1 MPPIVPAANHNT
13 IAQLFFE
20 QALKARGL
28 PLLWRRDGHRLVP
41 YSRNEAAEWIAS
53 YARGLKAVH
62 IARGARIAMLGTPN
76 EMRLLVMLAHA
87 LLGITT
93 VAMPEEMTQEERLT
107 LLRQSHCSVLLV
119 ETAAQALPF
128 IGEASGMGEMHYV
141 IGLRGPV
148 SLPTN
153 KHVTTLTLDE
163 LIRRGRA
170 LPDQTPQML
179 QATRKEDAALIIGTP
194 QLDEDGIRRGVNLTM
209 KTHGELLDICQRLT
223 RLLLE
228 ANIDLPP
235 GAPILV
241 YPSIGDSSAFT
252 ATQMLALTLDGSL
265 DYLGPDL
272 EDTQHFRLLQP
283 QLLIAD
289 SGYLHRLHARMEN
302 LLLIQSD
309 GIDRMAGRWLLTL
322 GKRRFEHATKLPWW
336 QEAAFWM
343 VRHAL
348 SIRLREQLGNALNG
362 ILCVDENLHYSTLI
376 FFETFGL
383 RVVEIPAVFDATFE
397 KRRL

>member
-1 MPPIVPAANHNT
+1 MPSPTVHST

-20 QALKARGL
+20 QALTARGL
-28 PLLWRRDGHRLVP
+28 PLLWRKEGNRLVP
-41 YSRNEAAEWIAS
+41 YSRNEAAEWIAA

-62 IARGARIAMLGTPN
+62 IARGARIALLGTPN

-93 VAMPEEMTQEERLT
+93 VAMPEEMSQEERLY

-128 IGEASGMGEMHYV
+128 IGEASGMGEMHHV

-153 KHVTTLTLDE
+153 KHVTTLTLEE

-170 LPDQTPQML
+170 LPDQTSHML
-179 QATRKEDAALIIGTP
+179 LATRKEDAAIIVGTP
-194 QLDEDGIRRGVNLTM
+194 QLQEDGKRNINLVM
-209 KTHGELLDICQRLT
+209 KTHGELLDACERLAQ
-223 RLLLE
+223 LLHN
-228 ANIDLPP
+228 AQIDLPA

-241 YPSIGDSSAFT
+241 YPSIGDTSAFL
-252 ATQMLALTLDGSL
+252 ATQLLALTLDGSL
-265 DYLGPDL
+265 DYLSRDL
-272 EDTQHFRLLQP
+272 EDTHHFRLLQP

-289 SGYLHRLHARMEN
+289 SGYLHNLHARLES
-302 LLLIQSD
+302 LLLVQSD
-309 GIDRMAGRWLLTL
+309 RIDRWAGRWLLRL
-322 GKRRFEHATKLPWW
+322 GKQRFEHASTLPWW
-336 QEAAFWM
+336 QEAAFWA

-348 SIRLREQLGNALNG
+348 SIRLREQLGSSLKG
-362 ILCVDENLHYSTLI
+362 ILCVDENLNYSTLI

-383 RVVEIPAVFDATFE
+383 RVVEIPAVFDSIFE